1 MKTIRRTIILFFLP
15 MLTAGFARA
24 RTPAMENEFWP
35 KVNVSFELRPQ
46 TRLRCMS
53 RDKTVKAF
61 PISDGSWLLSPQVVM
76 SQYQPASFVDFYFR
90 LE

>member
-1 MKTIRRTIILFFLP
+1 MKLFQNSGSRAGDPPNHNSFFLP

-24 RTPAMENEFWP
+24 RTPTMENEFWP

-53 RDKTVKAF
+53 SDKNIT
-61 PISDGSWLLSPQVVM
+61 
-76 SQYQPASFVDFYFR
+76 R
-90 LE
+90 